1 MTGELINTGIL
12 TTFLNFSND
21 QASQWNIMTAVIIT
35 LLIPVIIISLFIQK
49 FIFSGIINGTIK
61 ELFF

>member
-21 QASQWNIMTAVIIT
+21 QASQWNIMTVAIIT

-61 ELFF
+61 D